1 MGKNKKNK
9 KIVKSDINLN
19 NNVLPQNIVF
29 IGEHVEENKNI
40 YIAQNVYKEIQ
51 KFTKDKTV
59 NESGGILVGNI
70 IEEFGKINIVI
81 RGFIEAKYCEGTPTT
96 LTFTHKTWEYLHKES
111 ERKFPEYKI
120 VGWIHT
126 HPNFGIFL
134 SEYDKFIQ
142 ENFFK
147 EENQIAYVVDPI
159 QKTEGF
165 YFWINNKIE
174 RCKGFYIF
182 DKNNIK
188 ITIKNNNLEQEK
200 IEKQENKSLGKNI
213 LLGILSLIIV
223 ILSIVVINM
232 NSKLNKLIEVSNK
245 NFTIMNQQ
253 IINLTNELDK
263 LRMLKTEESI

>member
-1 MGKNKKNK
+1 MGKNKKIK
-9 KIVKSDINLN
+9 KIVKNDITINDN
-19 NNVLPQNIVF
+19 MLPQNIMF
-29 IGEHVEENKNI
+29 LGEYVEENKNI

-59 NESGGILVGNI
+59 NESGGILIGNI
-70 IEEFGKINIVI
+70 IEEFDKINIVI

-96 LTFTHKTWEYLHKES
+96 LTFTHKTWEYFHKEV
-111 ERKFPEYKI
+111 EKKFPNYKI

-165 YFWINNKIE
+165 YFWINSKIE

-188 ITIKNNNLEQEK
+188 ITVKNNNIEEK
-200 IEKQENKSLGKNI
+200 IEEKENKSLAKNI
-213 LLGILSLIIV
+213 FLGILSLIII
-223 ILSIVVINM
+223 ILLIVVINM
-232 NSKLNKLIEVSNK
+232 NSKINKLVEVSNK

-263 LRMLKTEESI
+263 LKMLKMEESI